1 MAFFKPTPHV
11 RRSPLKPRFLQN
23 VSSTNN
29 GSPLSK
35 EFEEESNSTDTFR
48 STATGF
54 MVWYGMQMDDPGNAP
69 DGM

>member
-1 MAFFKPTPHV
+1 MCGEV
-11 RRSPLKPRFLQN
+11 LRSLDSQN
-23 VSSTNN
+23 VSSTNK

-35 EFEEESNSTDTFR
+35 EFEDESNSTDTFR
-48 STATGF
+48 STARGF